1 MARAYLRQRRAR
13 RAVQPQGIGR
23 EVRNLLKGKASPEAS
38 FSRIQLDW
46 SELVGPSIAAISR
59 PVKLSGTK
67 AGRTLTIRVLPA
79 AAALIQHQEEMLRQ
93 RLSVAAGGNITKLR
107 IEQGPLPGAPARREP
122 PGRDL
127 SPEELAGLEAATAGI
142 GNARLRAAI
151 VALGRAVL
159 ADGDRTS

>member
-1 MARAYLRQRRAR
+1 MARAYLRQRRAK
-13 RAVQPQGIGR
+13 RAFQPRGIGK
-23 EVRNLLKGKASPEAS
+23 EARNLIKSKASPEAS

-46 SELVGPSIAAISR
+46 SELVGPSISAISR

-107 IEQGPLPGAPARREP
+107 IEQGPLPGTPVKQAKKSRT
-122 PGRDL
+122 L
-127 SPEELAGLEAATAGI
+127 SPEEIAALEGSVAGI
-142 GNARLRAAI
+142 ENDRLRAAI
-151 VALGRAVL
+151 VALGLAVL
-159 ADGDRTS
+159 ADDDQTS